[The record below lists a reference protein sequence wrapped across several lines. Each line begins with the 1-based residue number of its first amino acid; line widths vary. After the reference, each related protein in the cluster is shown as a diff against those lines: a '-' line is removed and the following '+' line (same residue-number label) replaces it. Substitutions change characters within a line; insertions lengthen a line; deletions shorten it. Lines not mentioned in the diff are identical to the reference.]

1 MHHRRTVLK
10 AALAGLFLLVSTVAA
25 PAAAEE
31 DAKAFV
37 NRVANAAMETM
48 TAKNMSDQ
56 ERVAKFRTLFV
67 ANVDLPEI
75 GRFVLGRY
83 WRTATPEQQH
93 EFIKLFEDIVVLTWS
108 TRFKDYAGG
117 MIHEVTNVTQDGER
131 GLVVDSLV
139 KADKQQ
145 EPIMLQWRLR
155 QPDNGF
161 KVVDLVVAGSS
172 MAITYRSEYASVVQS
187 NGGKVDGL
195 LAAMRRKVAQLEAE
209 RASAAAAPGTT
220 KAN

>member
-1 MHHRRTVLK
+1 MQKRRTVLK
-10 AALAGLFLLVSTVAA
+10 AAMAGLFLMLSTVAA
-25 PAAAEE
+25 PASAEQ

-37 NRVANAAMETM
+37 NGLANAAMETM
-48 TAKNMSDQ
+48 TTKGVSDR
-56 ERVAKFRTLFV
+56 ERVARFRTLFV

-83 WRTATPEQQH
+83 WRTSTPEQQT
-93 EFIKLFEDIVVLTWS
+93 EFLKLFEDIVVLTWA

-117 MIHEVTNVTQDGER
+117 MQHEVTNVTQDGER
-131 GLVVDSLV
+131 GLFVDSV
-139 KADKQQ
+139 VRSEKQ
-145 EPIMLQWRLR
+145 EPIELQWRLR
-155 QPDNGF
+155 QPDSGF

-209 RASAAAAPGTT
+209 RASAAAAGST
-220 KAN
+220 KTN